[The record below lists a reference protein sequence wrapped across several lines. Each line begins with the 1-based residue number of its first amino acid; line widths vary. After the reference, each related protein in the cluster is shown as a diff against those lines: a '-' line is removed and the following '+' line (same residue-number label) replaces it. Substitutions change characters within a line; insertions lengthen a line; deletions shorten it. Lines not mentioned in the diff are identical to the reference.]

1 MSAPSDIATPDVGFV
16 VDSVSFPIE
25 EGKLREF
32 AIASGGDPDAVLAAG
47 VLPPTFA
54 AVAAHWRDQAAMV
67 RVLQLDIRRVVVGG
81 SEWEYGAPAW
91 IGDRLTGDRVVT
103 DVAVKSSGMLI
114 LTLTTTLRREDG
126 EVAVTQRDTVIQVP
140 PKGSP
145 GGLALRSGDLAQGAR
160 SPRSVGS

>member
-1 MSAPSDIATPDVGFV
+1 MTSAPPEVATPAIGFV

-32 AIASGGDPDAVLAAG
+32 AIASGGDPDAVLAGG

-54 AVAAHWRDQAAMV
+54 AVAGHWRDQAAMV
-67 RVLQLDIRRVVVGG
+67 RELQLDIRRVVVGG

-91 IGDRLTGDRVVT
+91 IGDRLAGDRVVT

-114 LTLTTTLRREDG
+114 LTLTTTLRRGDG
-126 EVAVTQRDTVIQVP
+126 AIVVTQRDTIIQLP
-140 PKGSP
+140 AS
-145 GGLALRSGDLAQGAR
+145 
-160 SPRSVGS
+160 